1 MFKKTLIVG
10 AIAVVVS
17 LGGVAVVWR
26 ASRSVSGPEPVNQI
40 SVPPTSTQPQSTAD
54 TADWQTYRND
64 TYGFEV
70 KYPKM
75 TEKGCEQIKDK
86 TQCEWIVNETAGIEK
101 DVAARIYFG
110 QKQSLNTYPN
120 GLEVAVSRTD
130 RGRLEHLQS
139 IYSNQGFS
147 FKRSVLDGKDVT
159 FVYDERGVLAYA
171 YISNGGWYYEIS
183 TDAPL
188 ITENEFPEFLRSFHF
203 TN

>member
-120 GLEVAVSRTD
+120 GLEVAVSRANLNNWGQFEKSNSD
-130 RGRLEHLQS
+130 IEIHSKEINGHLFDAVYNQGRLVN
-139 IYSNQGFS
+139 IYT
-147 FKRSVLDGKDVT
+147 RSGQ
-159 FVYDERGVLAYA
+159 
-171 YISNGGWYYEIS
+171 WYYEIHS
-183 TDAPL
+183 YAFVDDVFWTFVGSL
-188 ITENEFPEFLRSFHF
+188 KFSS
-203 TN
+203 